1 MFNWTIWQLVPH
13 AKRSSMH
20 RISFMLH
27 IWISLCGSFSI
38 TCIKSR
44 KQLTSRLANKRLT
57 TACRVMWN
65 PSMRLMVAFEFWYL
79 WPNSVPIFLMMRHAC
94 QREYIKCCPLYSS
107 VHSAQYPKWAI
118 KCWRKESKLCTK
130 SPDRIINWMG
140 HCIRRKSTAEWAKDT
155 NYYYTSTGESL
166 GIATPPRE
174 MEWWVGGGLKRR
186 RRSSRRCRIR
196 STSKE
201 VIQFHFGQLPSYA
214 PKGKIINYGPICA
227 FCRA

>member
-1 MFNWTIWQLVPH
+1 MPRNVKPFDAFNGRFWVLILMTEFCANFPHDATCVP
-13 AKRSSMH
+13 KRIHYM
-20 RISFMLH
+20 
-27 IWISLCGSFSI
+27 
-38 TCIKSR
+38 
-44 KQLTSRLANKRLT
+44 Q
-57 TACRVMWN
+57 
-65 PSMRLMVAFEFWYL
+65 
-79 WPNSVPIFLMMRHAC
+79 
-94 QREYIKCCPLYSS
+94 CPLYSS

-174 MEWWVGGGLKRR
+174 MEWWVGGGVKR